1 MNSIRSRLF
10 TGLGLIILFFLTQA
24 VVVLT
29 VGERTKNSVF
39 DSIQKNT
46 VASSQ
51 LSELAVL
58 AQQIRRYEKEY
69 FIYVGNKERSAD
81 YEKEWS
87 NTAAKITNLLSSMQ
101 TTSEKVYS
109 DVELSK
115 VANWTAAINFYEAE
129 MRKIFT
135 KNKYVFATLDAS
147 KAIQLPTTLSVKK
160 SSTTPVIAA
169 SSSVVAQPEMLTTTE
184 ANAMISEGKTKF
196 SEVLIKGVAELSS
209 DKTNK
214 TLKLS
219 QTTEQIVDKQFSIIL
234 LTTLFGLLVSIVLI
248 FTLPKSI
255 TLPIQRLTV
264 SVDNISK
271 GNFDSVPT
279 KNTFVEFEMLTKAI
293 DRMQTAQKILV
304 SRMRS

>member
-24 VVVLT
+24 AVVLT
-29 VGERTKNSVF
+29 VEERTKKNVF

-87 NTAAKITNLLSSMQ
+87 NTAAKITNLLSNMQ

-160 SSTTPVIAA
+160 GSTTPVTAA
-169 SSSVVAQPEMLTTTE
+169 SSPVVAQPETLTPTE

-209 DKTNK
+209 DKINK

-219 QTTEQIVDKQFSIIL
+219 QTTEQIVDKQFAIIL

>member
-169 SSSVVAQPEMLTTTE
+169 SSSVVAQPEMLTPTE